1 MSPHANDQQNPSE
14 STQGQVQ
21 DQAQEEKSRPAK
33 GHVVIENVYKSFGDV
48 RVLEGVSLDIKPGD
62 VAAILGPSGSGKS
75 TLLRTVNHLENID
88 AGRITIDG
96 KMVGYEQRGDKLYEL
111 HEKEILRRRT
121 NVGMVFQQF
130 NLFPHLRVLDNVME
144 AQVSALERSKA
155 EAKAKAR
162 ELLKRVGLEDKELA
176 FPRQLSGGQQQRV
189 AIARTL
195 ALDPAVVLFD
205 EPTSA
210 LDPELVGEVL
220 DVIRDLASQGV
231 TMLVV
236 THEMGFARD
245 VADTVIFMSDG
256 LVVEQGPPREVF
268 SAPKHE
274 RTRAFLGSVLEPA
287 YNL

>member
-1 MSPHANDQQNPSE
+1 MSSTAKDQK
-14 STQGQVQ
+14 
-21 DQAQEEKSRPAK
+21 KSRRHDDRPSK

-48 RVLEGVSLDIKPGD
+48 RVLEGVSLDIKPGE

-96 KMVGYEQRGDKLYEL
+96 KMVGYEQRGEKLYEL

-144 AQVSALERSKA
+144 AQVSALGRSKA
-155 EAKAKAR
+155 EARAKAR
-162 ELLKRVGLEDKELA
+162 ELLKRVGLEDKELV

-236 THEMGFARD
+236 THETGFARD

-256 LVVEQGPPREVF
+256 VVVEQGPPREVF